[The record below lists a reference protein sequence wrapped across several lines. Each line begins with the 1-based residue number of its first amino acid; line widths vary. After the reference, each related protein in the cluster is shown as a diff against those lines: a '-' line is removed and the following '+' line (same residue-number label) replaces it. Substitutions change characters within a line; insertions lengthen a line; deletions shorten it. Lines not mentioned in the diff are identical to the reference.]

1 MSLAQPP
8 QVPINMGLAPNFAQG
23 ARMVGPILL
32 AFNATNNVQPTP
44 TISDDLI
51 IENADGSINN
61 IQGVYFDNSQNNGS
75 VFFTIGDT
83 LQTLVFPPKS
93 YGYLPILATNSLR
106 YSAFA
111 YGTTNIGQFNCLI
124 SFLNVPTQPIIW
136 NCVPASYQSRM
147 LISSAANAGNAV
159 LNVSLLNLQNNKT
172 TYIHGFDVTGTSAT
186 AEAAISVTFTNLAVG
201 GGFGGI
207 ATNTWVVDVP
217 AAPGPGVNFTRRFDP
232 PARVGTNTT
241 AGGFTFDIA
250 LLEVPAMGAGQTA
263 AGAVIYYSID

>member
-32 AFNATNNVQPTP
+32 AFNAANGVTPTP

-75 VFFTIGDT
+75 VFFQIGDT

-111 YGTTNIGQFNCLI
+111 FGTTNIGTFNCLI
-124 SFLNVPTQPIIW
+124 SFLNVPTQPIVW
-136 NCVPASYQSRM
+136 SCVPSDYQSR
-147 LISSAANAGNAV
+147 LLSNSNSNTTGAAINIG
-159 LNVSLLNLQNNKT
+159 LLGLTLNKT
-172 TYIHGFDVTGTSAT
+172 AFIHGFDVAMSSAT
-186 AEAAISVTFTNLAVG
+186 AEGQISIALTNLASGSEGATQNLGFLATVPVAG
-201 GGFGGI
+201 GL
-207 ATNTWVVDVP
+207 
-217 AAPGPGVNFTRRFDP
+217 NFTRRFDP
-232 PARVGTNTT
+232 PFRVATT
-241 AGGFTFDIA
+241 AAVGGFNTANA
-250 LLEVPAMGAGQTA
+250 LLEVPAAPTGVTSVQAT
-263 AGAVIYYSID
+263 IYFSID